1 MAWTTDLLTGLAAYL
16 ADHGPEAWV
25 WRPTGPAYTAA
36 EVGLVVGRMPATPD
50 RVLAL
55 NTYPVRAGA
64 KSDVTVGVQVR
75 ARGPARSP
83 VTAVNDLTDTAYDL
97 LHGARGLV
105 LGSARVALITR
116 ASWTWLGADASGR
129 EETTSNFYLETAQPS
144 AHVTD

>member
-1 MAWTTDLLTGLAAYL
+1 MAWTTDLLTGLAAHL
-16 ADHGPEAWV
+16 AEHGPDDWA

-64 KSDVTVGVQVR
+64 LSDVTVGIQIR
-75 ARGPARSP
+75 ARGPARTP
-83 VTAVNDLTDTAYDL
+83 VTVVNDLTDAVYDV

-105 LGSARVALITR
+105 LGGVPVALLTR
-116 ASWTWLGADASGR
+116 RSWTWLGTDAGQR
-129 EETTSNFYLETAQPS
+129 EETTSNFYAETAQPS